1 MTKGQIALGILLFA
15 LATAILYVWGLRKSM
30 GQGADLTHIL
40 LNRCG
45 NKVVK
50 YLRRH
55 GTITDREIARQI
67 EGVKAG
73 EFWSRKRIVVQEP
86 KQFADE
92 VVRFLI
98 QQQYI
103 ETAGKDGYRLKK

>member
-1 MTKGQIALGILLFA
+1 MTKGQIVIGILLFA
-15 LATAILYVWGLRKSM
+15 LVTAILYIWGLRKSVTQ
-30 GQGADLTHIL
+30 GQDLTRTL

-50 YLRRH
+50 YLKKN
-55 GTITDREIARQI
+55 GTITEKEIARQI

-73 EFWSRKRIVVQEP
+73 EFWSKNRIMVQDP
-86 KQFADE
+86 KKFVNE
-92 VVRFLI
+92 VVSFLI
-98 QQQYI
+98 RQQYI